1 MSKTR
6 RSAPLLHGAVISGL
20 AGITHLLILCGPAEV
35 IKLMRVAQPCTV
47 LLVEM
52 PLQSQQP
59 GISME
64 ANRTIQ
70 YPSGPNP

>member
-20 AGITHLLILCGPAEV
+20 AGIIHLLILYSPAEV
-35 IKLMRVAQPCTV
+35 IRLMRVAQRCTLPV
-47 LLVEM
+47 MEM

-59 GISME
+59 GLSME
-64 ANRTIQ
+64 ANRTTQ
-70 YPSGPNP
+70 YPLGANT